1 MRVFLAATS
10 LHPAYGGPAYSVS
23 RTATALATA
32 GVSVGLWAADGSAAS
47 TSLLP
52 GESPVHRLSG
62 NEAHALQEFGRPDV
76 LHDNG
81 IWLPHNHRLS
91 QVASRR
97 GVPRVVSTRGMLA
110 PWAMNHKRGKKRVAW
125 HLYQRSD
132 LKRAQALHATS
143 TVEASEIENLGLGV
157 PVRVIP
163 NGTDLPEQSVLD
175 ATREGEDGPARIRV
189 ALFLGRI
196 YPVKGL
202 PMLIEAWGRVRPAG
216 WRLELAGPDE
226 AGHRATVERAVANAG
241 LGDTVSF
248 RGPLDGDAKRDALL
262 TADLFVLPTLSESFG
277 MSVAEALAHGVPV
290 LTTTAAPWPMLEE
303 RGCGWCVEPTVDG
316 LEVGLR
322 AAMLVNGAKRREMGE
337 KGRALIA
344 RDYWWGGVAKD
355 LIATYKELM

>member
-23 RTATALATA
+23 RAATALAAA

-47 TSLLP
+47 TPLLP
-52 GESPVHRLSG
+52 AESPVQRLSG
-62 NEAHALQEFGRPDV
+62 SEAYALREFGTPDI

-81 IWLPHNHRLS
+81 IWLLHNHRLS
-91 QVASRR
+91 RLASAR

-110 PWAMNHKRGKKRVAW
+110 PWAMNHKGSKKRVAW
-125 HLYQRSD
+125 HLYQRRD
-132 LKRAQALHATS
+132 LARAQVLHATS

-175 ATREGEDGPARIRV
+175 ATRAGNNGPGRTCV

-202 PMLIEAWGRVRPAG
+202 PMLIEAWGRVRPAE
-216 WRLELAGPDE
+216 WRLEIAGPDE
-226 AGHRATVERAVANAG
+226 AGHRATVERAVSNAG

-290 LTTTAAPWPMLEE
+290 LTTTAAPWPMLQET
-303 RGCGWCVEPTVDG
+303 GCGWRVEPTIDG
-316 LEVGLR
+316 LETGLR
-322 AAMLVNGAKRREMGE
+322 AAMLVNGAIRREMGE

-344 RDYWWGGVAKD
+344 RDYEWDGVARK
-355 LIATYKELM
+355 LIATYEELM